1 MGLLSLFSTQVENAI
16 ASKGLGLVLGAAL
29 AGLLVLA
36 VVANVL
42 VQLLWKNPNEP
53 PVVFHWF
60 PIIGSTVVYGMA
72 PYEFFE
78 RCRKKVRFLGE
89 REEDGLHGSG
99 PAERHSGSGRVGLTI
114 DSMAMSLPLF
124 FWERKRRFIL
134 DDRAT
139 ILFSMAS

>member
-29 AGLLVLA
+29 GGLLVLA

-78 RCRKKVRFLGE
+78 RCRKKVRFWGE
-89 REEDGLHGSG
+89 GRGRPPRQWPSGASFRE
-99 PAERHSGSGRVGLTI
+99 
-114 DSMAMSLPLF
+114 
-124 FWERKRRFIL
+124 WEN
-134 DDRAT
+134 RADN
-139 ILFSMAS
+139 